1 MQSNNQMRFAMAI
14 HMLQKS
20 NPATRL
26 GPEGTH
32 TTTRRHLGRGDQSAD
47 RQSADRQSAATTQSR

>member
-1 MQSNNQMRFAMAI
+1 MQTTSQMRFAMAI

-20 NPATRL
+20 NPATRR

-32 TTTRRHLGRGDQSAD
+32 TTTRRHLGRAEQSAD
-47 RQSADRQSAATTQSR
+47 RQSAPATPSR